1 MEIDSKFLRTKSL
14 CAWAG
19 CEKLIKIFSGKLKI
33 KFDSAPSLCTKKS
46 ATHRK
51 KGSMKGNCFIKQWIW
66 QEKSINFS
74 PLCQSI
80 HQYKRYFYRQT
91 SSEWEWT
98 MRLAVYHRI
107 IIRIPK
113 WCFIDILW
121 DIFLTFLCTC
131 LFMKIREEK
140 PSKQFPDMPSL
151 HSHS

>member
-66 QEKSINFS
+66 QEKSIISHLYAN
-74 PLCQSI
+74 QYISI
-80 HQYKRYFYRQT
+80 
-91 SSEWEWT
+91 S
-98 MRLAVYHRI
+98 
-107 IIRIPK
+107 
-113 WCFIDILW
+113 
-121 DIFLTFLCTC
+121 DIF
-131 LFMKIREEK
+131 IVRHQASENER
-140 PSKQFPDMPSL
+140 
-151 HSHS
+151 